1 MTEGNWQ
8 IEQWHKAMRERR
20 AKQKRREAIIKKVLA
35 GAAIIRAA
43 FVFTGF
49 YSGDQRL
56 VEETYTV
63 KEGDTLRGIAT
74 EYLKKNTGGRRYIL
88 EFEQGLIEGNP
99 ELQNGNSG
107 RIHPGQKLKIT
118 YWVKKETPTN
128 EQ

>member
-20 AKQKRREAIIKKVLA
+20 TKQKRREAIIKKVLA
-35 GAAIIRAA
+35 GTAIIGAA
-43 FVFTGF
+43 FVFSGF

-88 EFEQGLIEGNP
+88 EFEQGIIEINP
-99 ELQNGNSG
+99 ELQDGNAG
-107 RIHPGQKLKIT
+107 HIKPGQKIRIN
-118 YWVKKETPTN
+118 YFVK
-128 EQ
+128 EQSE

>member
-35 GAAIIRAA
+35 GAAIIGAA
-43 FVFTGF
+43 FVFSGF

-88 EFEQGLIEGNP
+88 EFEQGIIEINP
-99 ELQNGNSG
+99 ELQDGNAG
-107 RIHPGQKLKIT
+107 HIKPGQKIRIN
-118 YWVKKETPTN
+118 YFVK
-128 EQ
+128 EQSE